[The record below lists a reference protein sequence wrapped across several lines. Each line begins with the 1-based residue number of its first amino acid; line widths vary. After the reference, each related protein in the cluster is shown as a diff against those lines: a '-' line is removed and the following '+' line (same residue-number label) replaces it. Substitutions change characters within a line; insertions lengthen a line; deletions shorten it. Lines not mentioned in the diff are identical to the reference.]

1 MSFDPDELAARLVAV
16 RRRMAEAGLDA
27 LLVADPANIHYLTG
41 YDAWSFYMPQ
51 VLLVT
56 HDAEPVLA
64 LRAMDANGAHRTAQ
78 LPTSRILGYPESWVH
93 QADRHPFAWIVAA
106 LRERGLVRAGR
117 VGVETEAH
125 FLTVRS
131 YLALGEAAPEWRL
144 VDDHQLVNWVR
155 LVKSTAELERMREA
169 GRVCTAAMLAGF
181 DAIRP
186 GMGQHELAAV
196 VAHAQAMG
204 VDGVAGDYP
213 AIVPMLPTGE
223 SADTPHMTYS
233 GRVLEAG
240 EAVSFEI
247 AGVSQRYHAPLART
261 VSLGEPSRALRD
273 LASMTA
279 DGLSLV
285 LDGMVPG
292 ATLAEVHG
300 IWQAHLHRA
309 GYEKASRLGY
319 SIGIGYPPDWGE
331 HTVSVRGDDETPLQP
346 GMTLHVIAGMWMT
359 GFGCELSESVAV
371 TESGVELLT
380 HVPRELVVR

>member
-1 MSFDPDELAARLVAV
+1 MPFDADELAARLQAV
-16 RRRMAEAGLDA
+16 RLRMVAADLDA
-27 LLVADPANIHYLTG
+27 LVVVDPANIHYLTG

-51 VLLVT
+51 LLLVT
-56 HDAEPVLA
+56 HDEEPVLA
-64 LRAMDANGAHRTAQ
+64 LRSMDAHGAHRTAR
-78 LPTSRILGYPESWVH
+78 LPASRILGYPETWVH
-93 QADRHPFAWIVAA
+93 QPDRHPFAWIVDA

-117 VGVETEAH
+117 VGYEAEAH

-131 YLALGEAAPEWRL
+131 FLAMQRAAPEWTL
-144 VDDHQLVNWVR
+144 VDAEQLVNWVR
-155 LVKSTAELERMREA
+155 LVKSPAELERMRAA

-223 SADTPHMTYS
+223 AADTPHMTYS

-247 AGVSQRYHAPLART
+247 AGVSERYHAPLART
-261 VSLGEPSRALRD
+261 VSLGRPMRELQALAD
-273 LASMTA
+273 VTA
-279 DGLSLV
+279 AGLDLV
-285 LDGMVPG
+285 LDGMRPG
-292 ATLAEVHG
+292 RTLAEVHAL
-300 IWQAHLHRA
+300 WQEHLRAA

-331 HTVSVRGDDETPLQP
+331 HTVSIRGDDDTVLAP

-359 GFGCELSESVAV
+359 GFGCELSESVAIA
-371 TESGVELLT
+371 EGGVELLT

>member
-1 MSFDPDELAARLVAV
+1 MPFATDELAARLDAV
-16 RRRMAEAGLDA
+16 RQRMAAADLDA
-27 LLVADPANIHYLTG
+27 LVVADPANIHYLAG

-51 VLLVT
+51 LLLVT
-56 HDAEPVLA
+56 HDEEPVLA
-64 LRAMDANGAHRTAQ
+64 LRAMDANGAHRTAR
-78 LPTSRILGYPESWVH
+78 LAASRILGYPETWVH
-93 QADRHPFAWIVAA
+93 QPDRHPFSWIVDA
-106 LRERGLVRAGR
+106 LRERGLVQPGR
-117 VGVETEAH
+117 VGYEAEAH

-131 YLALGEAAPEWRL
+131 FLALQAAAPEWTL
-144 VDDHQLVNWVR
+144 VDAEQLVNWAR
-155 LVKSTAELERMREA
+155 LVKSPAELERMRAA

-181 DAIRP
+181 EAVRP

-196 VAHAQAMG
+196 VAHAQATG

-247 AGVSQRYHAPLART
+247 AGVSERYHAPLART
-261 VSLGEPSRALRD
+261 VSLGEPSRELRA
-273 LASMTA
+273 LASVTA
-279 DGLSLV
+279 DGLDLV
-285 LDGMVPG
+285 LDAMTPG
-292 ATLAEVHG
+292 RTLAEVHG
-300 IWQAHLHRA
+300 LWQAHLARA

-331 HTVSVRGDDETPLQP
+331 HTVSVRGDDETVLQP
-346 GMTLHVIAGMWMT
+346 GMTLHVIAGMWLT
-359 GFGCELSESVAV
+359 GSGCELSESVAV
-371 TESGVELLT
+371 TESGIELLT

>member
-1 MSFDPDELAARLVAV
+1 MPFATDELAARLDAV
-16 RRRMAEAGLDA
+16 RQRMAAADLDA
-27 LLVADPANIHYLTG
+27 LVVVDPANVHYLTG

-51 VLLVT
+51 LLLVT
-56 HDAEPVLA
+56 HDEDPVLA
-64 LRAMDANGAHRTAQ
+64 LRAMDATGAHRSAR
-78 LPTSRILGYPESWVH
+78 LPRSRILGYPESWVH
-93 QADRHPFAWIVAA
+93 QPDRHPVEWIVEA
-106 LRERGLVRAGR
+106 LRERALVRPGR
-117 VGVETEAH
+117 VGYEAEAH

-131 YLALGEAAPEWRL
+131 FLALQAAAPEWEL
-144 VDDHQLVNWVR
+144 VDAEQLVNWAR
-155 LVKSTAELERMREA
+155 LVKSPAELERMRAA

-181 DAIRP
+181 EAVRP

-247 AGVSQRYHAPLART
+247 AGVSERYHAPLART
-261 VSLGEPSRALRD
+261 VSLGPPSRELRT
-273 LASMTA
+273 LASVTV
-279 DGLSLV
+279 DGLDLV
-285 LDGMVPG
+285 LGGMRPG
-292 ATLAEVHG
+292 RTLAEVHG
-300 IWQAHLHRA
+300 IWQAHLARA

-331 HTVSVRGDDETPLQP
+331 HTVSIRGDDDTVLQP
-346 GMTLHVIAGMWMT
+346 GMTLHVIAGMWIT
-359 GFGCELSESVAV
+359 GSACELSESVAM
-371 TESGVELLT
+371 TETGVELLT

>member
-1 MSFDPDELAARLVAV
+1 MSFAIDELAARLEAV
-16 RRRMAEAGLDA
+16 RQRMAAADLDA
-27 LLVADPANIHYLTG
+27 LVVADPANIHYLTG

-51 VLLVT
+51 LLLVT
-56 HDAEPVLA
+56 HDDDPVLA

-78 LPTSRILGYPESWVH
+78 LPSDRILGYPESWVH
-93 QADRHPFAWIVAA
+93 QSDRHPFAWIVDA

-117 VGVETEAH
+117 VGVEVEAH
-125 FLTVRS
+125 FLSVRS
-131 YLALGEAAPEWRL
+131 YLTLQRAAPEWTL
-144 VDDHQLVNWVR
+144 VDDRQLVNWVR
-155 LVKSTAELERMREA
+155 LVKSAAELERMREA

-181 DAIRP
+181 EAIRP

-196 VAHAQAMG
+196 VAHAQALG

-233 GRVLEAG
+233 GRVLEVG

-247 AGVSQRYHAPLART
+247 AGVSHRYHAPLART
-261 VSLGEPSRALRD
+261 VSIGPPSPQLQR
-273 LASMTA
+273 LASVTA
-279 DGLSLV
+279 DGLDLV
-285 LDGMVPG
+285 LDAMRPG

-300 IWQAHLHRA
+300 VWQAHLARV

-331 HTVSVRGDDETPLQP
+331 HTVSVRGDDDTVLEP

-371 TESGVELLT
+371 TDAGVELLT

>member
-1 MSFDPDELAARLVAV
+1 MPFVPAELAARLEAV
-16 RRRMAEAGLDA
+16 RQRMVAADLDA
-27 LLVADPANIHYLTG
+27 LVVADPANIHYLTG

-51 VLLVT
+51 LLLVT
-56 HDAEPVLA
+56 HDEDPVLA
-64 LRAMDANGAHRTAQ
+64 LRSMDANGAHRSAQ
-78 LPTSRILGYPESWVH
+78 LPASRILGYPESWVH
-93 QADRHPFAWIVAA
+93 QGDRHPFGWIVDA
-106 LRERGLVRAGR
+106 LRERGLVRPGR
-117 VGVETEAH
+117 VGVEVEAH
-125 FLTVRS
+125 FLTARS
-131 YLALGEAAPEWRL
+131 YLTLQAAAPEWTL
-144 VDDHQLVNWVR
+144 VDDRQLVNWAR
-155 LVKSTAELERMREA
+155 LVKSPAELDRMREA

-181 DAIRP
+181 EAIRP

-196 VAHAQAMG
+196 VAHAQALG

-261 VSLGEPSRALRD
+261 VSLGQPSRELQT
-273 LASMTA
+273 LASVTA
-279 DGLSLV
+279 DGLDLV
-285 LDGMVPG
+285 LDAMRPG
-292 ATLAEVHG
+292 AKVAEVHG
-300 IWQAHLHRA
+300 VWQAHLARA

-331 HTVSVRGDDETPLQP
+331 HTVSVRGDDDTVLEP
-346 GMTLHVIAGMWMT
+346 GIALHVIAGMWMT

>member
-1 MSFDPDELAARLVAV
+1 MPFAPAELAARLEAV
-16 RRRMAEAGLDA
+16 RQRMAAADLDA
-27 LLVADPANIHYLTG
+27 LVVADPANIHYLTG

-51 VLLVT
+51 LLLVT
-56 HDAEPVLA
+56 HDDDPVLA

-78 LPTSRILGYPESWVH
+78 LPASRILGYPESWVH
-93 QADRHPFAWIVAA
+93 QPDRHPFAWIVDA
-106 LRERGLVRAGR
+106 LRERGLVRPGR
-117 VGVETEAH
+117 VGVEAEAH

-131 YLALGEAAPEWRL
+131 YLALQAAAPEWTL
-144 VDDHQLVNWVR
+144 VDDRQLVNWAR
-155 LVKSTAELERMREA
+155 LVKSPAELERMREA

-181 DAIRP
+181 EAIRP

-261 VSLGEPSRALRD
+261 VSLGPPSPDLRS
-273 LASMTA
+273 LASVAA
-279 DGLSLV
+279 DGLDLV
-285 LDGMVPG
+285 LDAMRPG

-300 IWQAHLHRA
+300 VWQAHLARA

-331 HTVSVRGDDETPLQP
+331 HTVSVRGDDDTVLEP
-346 GMTLHVIAGMWMT
+346 GITLHVIAGMWMT

-371 TESGVELLT
+371 TDAGVELLT